1 MDLIFATNNA
11 GKLAEAQAIIKNHKV
26 VSLKE
31 IGCYDDIPETHET
44 ISENAEEK
52 AMYLWNKYHVNCFS
66 DDTGLEVSA
75 LNNAPGVYSA
85 RYAGPK
91 KDPNDNMALLLK
103 NLEGAEDRSARF
115 HTEVVLVID
124 GVPHHFEGYV
134 NGTITLEKRGS
145 EGFGYDPIFQPS
157 GYGVT
162 MAEMSADEKN
172 SISHRAMALQKMA
185 DFLANGCK

>member
-103 NLEGAEDRSARF
+103 NLEGSEDRSARF

-134 NGTITLEKRGS
+134 NGAITLEKRGS

-185 DFLANGCK
+185 DFLAT